1 MLLLSFG
8 EGEFVCAP
16 RDLYRGC
23 TVRYIIISCISR
35 CPVAVTN
42 TWPKQFK
49 GAWEMSQ
56 LLKCLRCQP
65 EGQNLGLILLKCI

>member
-49 GAWEMSQ
+49 RSLGDVSVVKMSA
-56 LLKCLRCQP
+56 LP
-65 EGQNLGLILLKCI
+65 A

>member
-8 EGEFVCAP
+8 EEEFVCAL

-23 TVRYIIISCISR
+23 TVRYIVISCISR
-35 CPVAVTN
+35 CLVAVTN

-56 LLKCLRCQP
+56 LLKCLHCQR
-65 EGQNLGLILLKCI
+65 EDQNLDPSLLKCI